1 VEKKMQ
7 NTNPTS
13 TSKRALDTI
22 KLIGSQIIEIR
33 EILNRQVD
41 TIQML
46 EQEVKKLKSL
56 GRDNE
61 QNIKILQIDQ
71 RDIVKQLRKVREGSR
86 QMEQVVDSV
95 EMTHEDA
102 TDMLFGKKLDLGDEG
117 KLSHGHVDQLLS
129 YDEKDV
135 AERFY
140 PNYKNSKII
149 EKHERNQP
157 QPQPNSIKPKIN
169 KKEMSQRVDSRLE
182 MLEKEALERKKSERF
197 SFDRIPRLLNLD

>member
-1 VEKKMQ
+1 MQ

-46 EQEVKKLKSL
+46 EQEVKKLRSL

-71 RDIVKQLRKVREGSR
+71 RDIVKQLRKVRESSS
-86 QMEQVVDSV
+86 QMGQVIDSV

-157 QPQPNSIKPKIN
+157 QPNSIKQKIN

-182 MLEKEALERKKSERF
+182 MLEKEAMERKKSERF

>member
-1 VEKKMQ
+1 MEKKMQ

-33 EILNRQVD
+33 EILNKQVD
-41 TIQML
+41 TIHML

-71 RDIVKQLRKVREGSR
+71 RDIVKQLRKVREASS
-86 QMEQVVDSV
+86 QMGQVVNSV
-95 EMTHEDA
+95 EMAHEDA
-102 TDMLFGKKLDLGDEG
+102 TDMLFGNKLDLGDEG
-117 KLSHGHVDQLLS
+117 KLSRGHVDELLS

-140 PNYKNSKII
+140 PNYKNSKVV

-157 QPQPNSIKPKIN
+157 QANTVKPRIN

-182 MLEKEALERKKSERF
+182 MLEKEALARKKSERF

>member
-1 VEKKMQ
+1 MQ

-46 EQEVKKLKSL
+46 EQEVKKLRSL

-117 KLSHGHVDQLLS
+117 KLSHGHVDELLS

-157 QPQPNSIKPKIN
+157 QSNSIKQKIN
-169 KKEMSQRVDSRLE
+169 KKELSQRVDSRLE
-182 MLEKEALERKKSERF
+182 MLEKEAMERKKSERF

>member
-140 PNYKNSKII
+140 PNYKNSKIV

-157 QPQPNSIKPKIN
+157 QPNSTRQKIN

>member
-1 VEKKMQ
+1 
-7 NTNPTS
+7 
-13 TSKRALDTI
+13 
-22 KLIGSQIIEIR
+22 
-33 EILNRQVD
+33 
-41 TIQML
+41 ML

-117 KLSHGHVDQLLS
+117 KLSHGHVDKLLS

-157 QPQPNSIKPKIN
+157 QSSSIKQKIN

>member
-1 VEKKMQ
+1 MQ

-117 KLSHGHVDQLLS
+117 KLSHGHVDELLS

-157 QPQPNSIKPKIN
+157 QSSSIKQKIN

>member
-140 PNYKNSKII
+140 PNYKNSKIV

>member
-1 VEKKMQ
+1 MQ

-117 KLSHGHVDQLLS
+117 KLSHGHVDELLS

-140 PNYKNSKII
+140 PNYKNSKVV

-157 QPQPNSIKPKIN
+157 QSNSIKQKIN

>member
-1 VEKKMQ
+1 MQ

-117 KLSHGHVDQLLS
+117 KLSHSHVDQLLS

-157 QPQPNSIKPKIN
+157 QSNSIKQKIN

>member
-1 VEKKMQ
+1 MQ

-33 EILNRQVD
+33 EILNKQVD
-41 TIQML
+41 TIHML

-71 RDIVKQLRKVREGSR
+71 RDIVKQLRKVREASS
-86 QMEQVVDSV
+86 QMGQVVNSV
-95 EMTHEDA
+95 EMAHEDA
-102 TDMLFGKKLDLGDEG
+102 TDMLFGNKLDLGDEG
-117 KLSHGHVDQLLS
+117 KLSRGHVDELLS

-140 PNYKNSKII
+140 PNYKNSKVV

-157 QPQPNSIKPKIN
+157 QANTVKPRIN

-182 MLEKEALERKKSERF
+182 MLEKEALARKKSERF

>member
-1 VEKKMQ
+1 MEKKMQ

-46 EQEVKKLKSL
+46 EQEVKKLRSL

-71 RDIVKQLRKVREGSR
+71 RDIVKQLRKVRESSS
-86 QMEQVVDSV
+86 QMGQVIDSV

-102 TDMLFGKKLDLGDEG
+102 TNMLFGKKIDLGDEG
-117 KLSHGHVDQLLS
+117 KLSRGHVDQLLS
-129 YDEKDV
+129 YDEKEV

-157 QPQPNSIKPKIN
+157 QSNSIKQKIN
-169 KKEMSQRVDSRLE
+169 KKELSQRVDSRLE
-182 MLEKEALERKKSERF
+182 MLEKEAMERKKSERF

>member
-1 VEKKMQ
+1 MQ

-157 QPQPNSIKPKIN
+157 QSNSIKQKIN

>member
-1 VEKKMQ
+1 MQ

-140 PNYKNSKII
+140 PNYKNSKVV

-157 QPQPNSIKPKIN
+157 QSNSIKQKIN

>member
-1 VEKKMQ
+1 MQ

-41 TIQML
+41 TIHML
-46 EQEVKKLKSL
+46 EQEVQKLKSL

-117 KLSHGHVDQLLS
+117 KLSRGHVDELLS

-157 QPQPNSIKPKIN
+157 QPQSNSIKQKIN

-182 MLEKEALERKKSERF
+182 MLEKEARERKKSERF

>member
-1 VEKKMQ
+1 MEKKMQ

-33 EILNRQVD
+33 EILNKQVD
-41 TIQML
+41 TIHML

-61 QNIKILQIDQ
+61 QNIKILQIDP
-71 RDIVKQLRKVREGSR
+71 RDIVKQLRKVSEASS
-86 QMEQVVDSV
+86 QMGQVVNSV
-95 EMTHEDA
+95 EMAHEDA
-102 TDMLFGKKLDLGDEG
+102 TDMLFGNKLDLGDEG
-117 KLSHGHVDQLLS
+117 KLSRGHVDELLS

-140 PNYKNSKII
+140 PNYKNSKVV

-157 QPQPNSIKPKIN
+157 QANTVKPRIN

-182 MLEKEALERKKSERF
+182 MLEKEALARKKSERF

>member
-1 VEKKMQ
+1 MQ

-140 PNYKNSKII
+140 PNYKNSKIV

>member
-140 PNYKNSKII
+140 PNYKNSKVV

-157 QPQPNSIKPKIN
+157 QSNSIKQKIN

>member
-1 VEKKMQ
+1 MQ

-46 EQEVKKLKSL
+46 EQEVKKLRSL

-71 RDIVKQLRKVREGSR
+71 RDIVKQLRKVRESSS
-86 QMEQVVDSV
+86 QMGQVIDSV
-95 EMTHEDA
+95 EITHEDA

-117 KLSHGHVDQLLS
+117 KLSRGHVDQLLS
-129 YDEKDV
+129 YDEKEV

-140 PNYKNSKII
+140 PNYRNSKII

-157 QPQPNSIKPKIN
+157 QSNSIKHKIN
-169 KKEMSQRVDSRLE
+169 KKELSQRVDSRLE
-182 MLEKEALERKKSERF
+182 MLEKEAMERKKSERF